1 MKDTV
6 LTALGQ
12 SHLLRRGQHPWASH
26 RWVVM
31 ALKFKLHSS
40 FEWLY
45 SIPADDLLN
54 WKLKLFFLFVLLFFL
69 HFFLLT
75 RTFIQESVPTWKS
88 QPQRFLALL
97 ALPSGHQVLPVPCCR
112 VVWCAR
118 HPCASQ
124 LLPPAIAPGQSW
136 ASPCWSKRCHQFTED
151 RPRMVQLGRKP
162 NLSSLLLPSSSEGS
176 NPIIS
181 IGIERRK

>member
-54 WKLKLFFLFVLLFFL
+54 WKLKLFFPFCSAFFFT
-69 HFFLLT
+69 FFSFNKDFYSGICPHLKEPATEISGTVGPAQWPPGAASAMLQGGLVCQT
-75 RTFIQESVPTWKS
+75 SMCIP
-88 QPQRFLALL
+88 A
-97 ALPSGHQVLPVPCCR
+97 APSCCCP
-112 VVWCAR
+112 WTK
-118 HPCASQ
+118 
-124 LLPPAIAPGQSW
+124 LGQS
-136 ASPCWSKRCHQFTED
+136 
-151 RPRMVQLGRKP
+151 
-162 NLSSLLLPSSSEGS
+162 LLVKAMPSIYWGQA
-176 NPIIS
+176 
-181 IGIERRK
+181 